1 MAVAPDHRSPELV
14 PRTAAA
20 TFDDT
25 LAGSRNRGRA
35 VIRVMV
41 AAALGIVV
49 VSSPTEPDTA
59 ALVALYA
66 TAIYIAVTSVLVWRI
81 PVSQVSTVADLR
93 RALLDVVAITAVAAT
108 VEDPRTAV
116 LLFLCAIPLGHSLT
130 LTASAVA
137 GITAAGVTAAFAL
150 WTTGVLFDDAYG
162 LSDGALLLVAFAL
175 GWCGLVACLIAVER
189 ERRSIRISELSG
201 SVQEMLRQAIR
212 AEETERQRVADL
224 LHDDVLQILLT
235 TRHDIA
241 DAMDGELELLPDA
254 RAGLEAAT
262 RRLRETIGGLRTE
275 GVAAHSLGAG
285 VRLLTEQAA
294 ARRGSTAEVQV
305 DRRLEDIHHPLLLS
319 VVRDLLRDAER
330 TSAPTRLAVRIAAQD
345 GMLVL
350 TMVHDDRR
358 FALGLDFTSDDEDD
372 VLAAVD
378 HRVRAVTGAF
388 TVTRGVDGDRT
399 LRVVLP
405 IRPPDDPAPS
415 GTPTPSDPLR
425 AELPR

>member
-1 MAVAPDHRSPELV
+1 MAVAPDQRSPELAT
-14 PRTAAA
+14 RTAGA

-35 VIRVMV
+35 IIRVMV
-41 AAALGIVV
+41 AAALAIVV
-49 VSSPTEPDTA
+49 VSSPTEPGTP
-59 ALVALYA
+59 ALVALYGA
-66 TAIYIAVTSVLVWRI
+66 AVYIAVTSVLVWRI
-81 PVSQVSTVADLR
+81 PVSQVSTIADLR
-93 RALLDVVAITAVAAT
+93 RALLDVLAITAVAAT

-150 WTTGVLFDDAYG
+150 WTSGVVFDAYG
-162 LSDGALLLVAFAL
+162 LSDGSLLLVAFAL

-189 ERRSIRISELSG
+189 ERRSVRISELSG

-294 ARRGSTAEVQV
+294 ARRSSTADVQV
-305 DRRLEDIHHPLLLS
+305 DRRLEDVHHPLLLS

-345 GMLVL
+345 GMLVM

-378 HRVRAVTGAF
+378 HRVRAVAGAF

-415 GTPTPSDPLR
+415 GTPPPSDPLR